1 MLKILWQSLQEVA
14 RAKAEFMETFRSLKL
29 PFFVTMIVK
38 CQDCQMSPFLFIIS
52 ISFLIIATVASDRI
66 ITEPQPTGFLASLPP
81 VLFRILKRF
90 ANQKWLLSKQQN
102 HCAHN
107 FLYYIIL
114 TNDQVAAAKEEFFRI
129 FEAALNGMIETRF
142 MRDTAE
148 VLTLLLLLMFAIII
162 AGSCI
167 IVLTL

>member
-1 MLKILWQSLQEVA
+1 MLIILWQSLQEVA

-66 ITEPQPTGFLASLPP
+66 ITEPQPTGFLASLPL

-90 ANQKWLLSKQQN
+90 ANLHFLVTFIRAVWMFNN
-102 HCAHN
+102 HS
-107 FLYYIIL
+107 YIIL

-148 VLTLLLLLMFAIII
+148 VFPSSSFLCLPSSL
-162 AGSCI
+162 
-167 IVLTL
+167 